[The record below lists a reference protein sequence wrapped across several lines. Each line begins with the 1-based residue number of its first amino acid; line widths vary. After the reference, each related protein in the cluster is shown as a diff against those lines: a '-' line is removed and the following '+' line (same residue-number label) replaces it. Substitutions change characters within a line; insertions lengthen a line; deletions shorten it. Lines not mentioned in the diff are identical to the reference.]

1 MYIFYL
7 STIHL
12 TATFIPLKL
21 YPKLFTMR
29 KFIALT
35 TLLLITG
42 FASFAQTI
50 ENPVV
55 GIPEDWS
62 ARITKIETDKQFTA
76 VSFEYTANSDSSWV
90 QLNKEIFIQ
99 TDVDNEHYSYIKSD
113 NITIVPAKHT
123 FAKAGDKLAFK
134 IYFKKIPAT
143 AKTIDIIERP
153 GYRSDGIKFFNY
165 YNVSLTQSLPAGS
178 TRKVKVTDVVLLPPP
193 PVERQDA
200 ASGLS
205 QPEMDM
211 QNAMGPMYS
220 NMAKVMLNARL
231 DYYKQP
237 GKIDEIAK
245 LTYQYFKAL
254 MKEGFAQDQALKI
267 ITAGGILSPV
277 GNGQ

>member
-1 MYIFYL
+1 
-7 STIHL
+7 
-12 TATFIPLKL
+12 
-21 YPKLFTMR
+21 MR
-29 KFIALT
+29 KFFTLATL
-35 TLLLITG
+35 LLLITG
-42 FASFAQTI
+42 FTSFAQSI
-50 ENPVV
+50 ENPAV
-55 GIPEDWS
+55 GVPEDWNC
-62 ARITKIETDKQFTA
+62 RITKIETDKQFTT
-76 VSFEYTANSDSSWV
+76 VSFEYTARSDSSWV

-99 TDVDNEHYSYIKSD
+99 TDVDNEHYNYIKSD
-113 NITIVPAKHT
+113 NIAMVPAKHT

-200 ASGLS
+200 VSGLS
-205 QPEMDM
+205 QQETDM
-211 QNAMGPMYS
+211 QNAMGPVYG
-220 NMAKVMLNARL
+220 NMAKAMLNARL

-237 GKIDEIAK
+237 GKIAEIAK
-245 LTYQYFKAL
+245 LTHQYFQAL
-254 MKEGFAQDQALKI
+254 VKEGFAQDQALKI
-267 ITAGGILSPV
+267 IITGGILSPV